1 MDKHDL
7 LKAVFYLDELVSSV
21 KTINAKYNVK
31 SIQTLY
37 YHLDNNKYL
46 ITAHSEKFSDSIPTW
61 SITEFKTLT
70 DSITYSGDTPLEML
84 DNFDKNIPNEKI

>member
-1 MDKHDL
+1 MDKYDL
-7 LKAVFYLDELVSSV
+7 LKAALYLDELVSSV
-21 KTINAKYNVK
+21 KTINAKYGVNA
-31 SIQTLY
+31 IQTLY

-70 DSITYSGDTPLEML
+70 DNVTYGGDTPLEML
-84 DNFDKNIPNEKI
+84 NNFDKNILNEKI